1 MEKDP
6 GRKEVMAEKNHL
18 KISELMRQGIL
29 TVPQILWNLSLI
41 ALGSALCALAV
52 NGILVPRQ
60 FLSGGFTGLALIIH
74 YLSPTLPLGAL
85 YFALNVP
92 NFAFGWKFV
101 GQRFFLYS
109 VAGMVIFS
117 VAIQIVHIDLPVYDQ
132 LLSALLAGIIVGVGS
147 GIILKSLGS
156 AGGTDI
162 LSVILLKS
170 FSVRL
175 GTTIL
180 AFNGVILVA
189 SALFFSLEKALYTL
203 IYLYIASSM
212 VNLVVTGLSQRKA
225 VYIISPKWKEISQR
239 IMEEIQRGVTIIK
252 GQGGF
257 TGQEQ
262 QILYTVITFRELS
275 RLKQMIRRED
285 PEAFV
290 VVSETLEVMG
300 PRVGN
305 QPHW

>member
-1 MEKDP
+1 
-6 GRKEVMAEKNHL
+6 MAKKNRF
-18 KISELMRQGIL
+18 KISGFMREAIHS
-29 TVPQILWNLSLI
+29 VPQILWNLCLI

-74 YLSPTLPLGAL
+74 YLSPALPLGAL
-85 YFALNVP
+85 YFVLNIP

-101 GQRFFLYS
+101 GRRFFLYS
-109 VAGMVIFS
+109 VVGMVIFS
-117 VAIQIVHIDLPVYDQ
+117 AAIQTVQIALPVYDQ

-162 LSVILLKS
+162 LSVILLKI

-180 AFNGVILVA
+180 AFNAVILVA
-189 SALFFSLEKALYTL
+189 SALLFSLEKALYTL

-212 VNLVVTGLSQRKA
+212 VNLVVMGLNQRKA

-257 TGQEQ
+257 TGQEE

>member
-1 MEKDP
+1 MFATL
-6 GRKEVMAEKNHL
+6 RVRSAEAARDFV
-18 KISELMRQGIL
+18 SAF
-29 TVPQILWNLSLI
+29 PQIAWNLGLI
-41 ALGSALCALAV
+41 ALGSALCAMGV

-60 FLSGGFTGLALIIH
+60 FLSGGFTGLALVIH
-74 YLSPTLPLGAL
+74 YSFPVLPLGAI
-85 YFALNVP
+85 YFVLNIP

-101 GQRFFLYS
+101 GRRFFLYS
-109 VAGMVIFS
+109 VAGMFIFS
-117 VAIQIVHIDLPVYDQ
+117 AAIQTIHFSLPVYDEI
-132 LLSALLAGIIVGVGS
+132 LSALLAGIIVGVGS

-162 LSVILLKS
+162 LSVILLKL
-170 FSVRL
+170 FSIRI

-180 AFNGVILVA
+180 SFNAVILVA
-189 SALFFSLEKALYTL
+189 SALLFSLEKALYTL
-203 IYLYIASSM
+203 IYLYITSSM

-225 VYIISPKWKEISQR
+225 IYIISRKWKEISQR
-239 IMEEIQRGVTIIK
+239 IMEEIDRGVTIIR

-257 TGQEQ
+257 SGQEQ
-262 QILYTVITFRELS
+262 QIIYTVITFRELS
-275 RLKQMIRRED
+275 RLKQLVKRED

-300 PRVGN
+300 QGVGN